1 MYSQKIVSSESST
14 TDVELK
20 TSFKGEKIKFIVSN
34 QFKDL
39 KYPSEFKFILVPKYY
54 NSPNIHLIKSNEEN
68 NNLIM
73 GGVLSYFLI
82 HMKEG
87 EEKLSVY
94 AKVKENSK
102 KKVKMY
108 YNDYPFDEIDSITY
122 KTSIKQKLP
131 SNSSPSVD
139 NYLFFEK
146 KEKNSKYVIIA
157 IDIGSTEI
165 ISISTSFY
173 ELNTN
178 QEVDNIVR
186 SFYIEKNSQ
195 ISLKRQFPFDI
206 LNIISI

>member
-1 MYSQKIVSSESST
+1 ML
-14 TDVELK
+14 EL
-20 TSFKGEKIKFIVSN
+20 ELENKFT
-34 QFKDL
+34 
-39 KYPSEFKFILVPKYY
+39 
-54 NSPNIHLIKSNEEN
+54 
-68 NNLIM
+68 
-73 GGVLSYFLI
+73 
-82 HMKEG
+82 
-87 EEKLSVY
+87 
-94 AKVKENSK
+94 
-102 KKVKMY
+102 
-108 YNDYPFDEIDSITY
+108 FDAIDSITY

-131 SNSSPSVD
+131 SNSLPSVD